1 MLIIFGGVL
10 VLWAAI
16 VVILRI
22 RVPGG
27 INATNLGVVSE
38 RWLAEHRSSH
48 PL

>member
-10 VLWAAI
+10 VVFAAV
-16 VVILRI
+16 VVIRRI

-27 INATNLGVVSE
+27 VNATNLGVVSE
-38 RWLAEHRSSH
+38 QWFAEHRSSH